1 MVSGFM
7 VSGGKNIIIDGSSW
21 VGIEFLIC
29 DGVE

>member
-7 VSGGKNIIIDGSSW
+7 VFGGKDIIIDGSSW

-29 DGVE
+29 DGVA